1 MAYNVELETRLKKI
15 VSGWQNTD
23 AKKMDKEKLKKLAEN
38 SQFISSIYNY
48 CDRWCERCP
57 FTRRCMNF
65 ALSEEHENSDPQ
77 ARDMNNELF
86 WRKLSQTLR
95 ATLDLVKE
103 AAAEQGIDFDSI
115 DVEETAA
122 DRRLTRELVENHAC
136 SRAAKVYADRVEKWF
151 DSAGGCWEPKGESAS
166 PEIDLASPESDPIG
180 VRADIGDA
188 VEVVR
193 WYQHL
198 IWVKLM
204 RAIQGE
210 LREQPEI
217 MEEFAKDSDGSAKVA
232 LIAIDRSISA
242 WGVLRGSYPHM
253 EKDSLD
259 LILHLERL
267 RRMVEHHFPAA
278 REFIRP
284 GFDKI
289 DLNS

>member
-1 MAYNVELETRLKKI
+1 
-15 VSGWQNTD
+15 
-23 AKKMDKEKLKKLAEN
+23 MDKEKLKTLAKN
-38 SQFISSIYNY
+38 PQFISSIYNY

-65 ALSEEHENSDPQ
+65 ALSEEQQNSDPQ

-86 WRKLSQTLR
+86 WQKLSQTLR

-103 AAAEQGIDFDSI
+103 AAAEQGIDLDSI

-122 DRRLTRELVENHAC
+122 DRRLTQELVENHEC
-136 SRAAKVYADRVEKWF
+136 SRAAKVYADMVENWF
-151 DSAGGCWEPKGESAS
+151 DSARGYRGPKGGSSS
-166 PEIDLASPESDPIG
+166 PEIYSALPEPDPIG
-180 VRADIGDA
+180 VRADIEDA
-188 VEVVR
+188 VEVIR

-210 LREQPEI
+210 MREQPEI

-242 WGVLRGSYPHM
+242 WGILRGSYPQL
-253 EKDSLD
+253 EKDSLK
-259 LILHLERL
+259 LIIHLERL